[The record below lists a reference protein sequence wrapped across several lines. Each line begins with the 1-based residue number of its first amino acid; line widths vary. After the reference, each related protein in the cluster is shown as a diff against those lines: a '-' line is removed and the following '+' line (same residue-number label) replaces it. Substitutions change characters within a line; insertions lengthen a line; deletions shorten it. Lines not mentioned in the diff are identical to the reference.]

1 MQCLQCQVE
10 NRADRR
16 FCAECG
22 AALPAA
28 CPDCGF
34 ANEPSD
40 EFCGGCGVRL
50 SADGPRD
57 RAAQRPPES
66 YIPSHLAERILSA
79 RGTLEGERKRVTV
92 LFADVVDSTSLTRD
106 MDPEQ
111 AAKLLEPAL
120 GAMIDAVHRYEGT
133 VNKLQGDGIMA
144 LFGAPLAHE
153 DHAVRACYAA
163 LAMQHAIAAQAS
175 ETRGA
180 HGTEVQMRVGLNSG
194 EVLVRAVGND
204 LGMDYDAIGPTVH
217 LASRMEQIAT
227 AGGTRLTADTLR
239 LVEGFVDVRSL
250 GAVPVKGIAEPIE
263 VYDLTGASAART
275 RLQAAAARGLTR
287 FVGRQDEIETL
298 NRGLGQAGE
307 GHGQIVAA
315 IGEPGVGK
323 SRLYYEFIHSHRT
336 DGWLVLES
344 SSVSFGKAT
353 AWAPVSD
360 LLRAYFRIETS
371 DDNRVI
377 REKIIGKI
385 LALDE
390 ALRTFIPVIV
400 SLFEAAGDVHE
411 WQALDPIKRRQTIM
425 DGVKAL
431 LLREGEIQP
440 LIVVFEDLHWA
451 DSESLALLDGLI
463 ESLPTARILLLVNFR
478 PEFTHDWAG
487 RAHYAQV
494 RLNPLA
500 EQGAD
505 ELLAALLGTDEA
517 LAALRQSLI
526 ERAEGNPLFLEES
539 VRTLA
544 ESGVLGGAPGA
555 YVLVGDPS
563 AVEMPAT
570 VQAIIAARIDRLTP
584 EDKRLLQTAAVVGHD
599 VVHTILRSV
608 ADMPEDKLRRSLA
621 NLQSAEFLYEAR
633 LFPDLEYSFK
643 HAFTYEVAYGGLL
656 ESQRRELHARVGET
670 IEELY
675 PDRHTEMAEELA
687 NHFAKGEVWDK
698 AADYYLRA
706 AAKARGRYTYLASV
720 ELCRRAVDCT
730 ERAEGLDADRQRGL
744 AMLGDLWGLLGDLDQ
759 ANAAYDSALEIE
771 VGSSDRT
778 EIANKVHHRH
788 FTEHDGAR
796 IAYYEHGS
804 GDETIVLIMPIQYDV
819 ADFQPL
825 LEGLCQEFKV
835 VTFHPRGDAASD
847 PAPSPYTLDEQVED
861 IRSVVKALDSGPK
874 TALGVS
880 LGAILLV
887 KLACLEPS
895 LFSRIVLV
903 GSPLDDS
910 MPGTRF
916 PRPNQLTERI
926 AGAIESGDLDGALR
940 MFSHSIYS
948 DPGWYDFAERTAR
961 EWSEGGSHD
970 ELHEFMMAFHNAD
983 PSKDISELLDLV
995 LVPTLVTHGSEDQR
1009 IPIAAGRYIAEHIPD
1024 SVFYPFEG
1032 AGHLPLYTATAEF
1045 RDVLRQFIRTGTV
1058 PERSKGR
1065 D

>member
-1 MQCLQCQVE
+1 MQCLQCQAE

-16 FCAECG
+16 FCAKCG
-22 AALPAA
+22 AVLSAA

-57 RAAQRPPES
+57 QAERRPPKS
-66 YIPSHLAERILSA
+66 NIPIHLAERILSA
-79 RGTLEGERKRVTV
+79 RGTLEGERKQVTV
-92 LFADVVDSTSLTRD
+92 LFADVVESTMLTRE

-111 AAKLLEPAL
+111 AANLLEPAL
-120 GAMIDAVHRYEGT
+120 GTMMDAVHRYEGT
-133 VNKLQGDGIMA
+133 VNKVQGDGIMA

-163 LAMQHAIAAQAS
+163 LAMQRAIGDQAAA
-175 ETRGA
+175 TRGF
-180 HGTEVQMRVGLNSG
+180 HGAEVQIRVGLHSG
-194 EVLVRAVGND
+194 EVLVRAIGND
-204 LGMDYDAIGPTVH
+204 LSMDYDAIGPTVH

-239 LVEGFVDVRSL
+239 LVEGFVDLRPL
-250 GAVPVKGIAEPIE
+250 GPVPVKGIAEPVE
-263 VYDLTGASAART
+263 VFELIGVGAAHT
-275 RLQAAAARGLTR
+275 RLQAAVARGLTR

-298 NRGLGQAGE
+298 NRCLSLAGE
-307 GHGQIVAA
+307 GHGQIIAA
-315 IGEPGVGK
+315 VGEPGVGK

-353 AWAPVSD
+353 AWAPVTD
-360 LLRAYFRIETS
+360 LLRSYFRIETS
-371 DDNRVI
+371 DDNRII

-390 ALRTFIPVIV
+390 ALKAIVPAIV
-400 SLFEAAGDVHE
+400 SLFEATGDEHE
-411 WQALDPIKRRQTIM
+411 WQALDPIKRRQTIL

-451 DSESLALLDGLI
+451 DSESLALLDGLV

-478 PEFTHDWAG
+478 PEFTHEWAG

-505 ELLAALLGTDEA
+505 ELLATLLGKDEG
-517 LAALRQSLI
+517 LASLRRLLI

-544 ESGVLGGAPGA
+544 ETGVLGGATGA

-563 AVEMPAT
+563 AVEMPAS
-570 VQAIIAARIDRLTP
+570 VQAIIAARIDRLGP

-599 VVHTILRSV
+599 VAHTLLQSV
-608 ADMPEDKLRRSLA
+608 ADMPEDKLRHSLA

-656 ESQRRELHARVGET
+656 ESQRRRLHARVGET

-675 PDRHTEMAEELA
+675 PDRHSEMADELA

-698 AADYYLRA
+698 AADYYIRA
-706 AAKARGRYTYLASV
+706 AAKARVRYTYPVAV
-720 ELCRRAVDCT
+720 ELCRKAVDCT
-730 ERAEGLDADRQRGL
+730 ERTGGVDADRRRGL

-759 ANAAYDSALEIE
+759 ANSAYESALEIE
-771 VGSSDRT
+771 VGSCDRA
-778 EIANKVHHRH
+778 EIANKVHRRH
-788 FTEHDGAR
+788 FVERDGAR

-804 GDETIVLIMPIQYDV
+804 GDETIVAISPLFYEVTM
-819 ADFQPL
+819 FQPL

-835 VTFHPRGDAASD
+835 VTFHPRGDGASD
-847 PAPSPYTLDEQVED
+847 PAPSPYTADEQVED
-861 IRSVVKALDSGPK
+861 IRAVVKALDHGPK
-874 TALGVS
+874 TAVGIS
-880 LGAILLV
+880 LGAILSV

-903 GSPLDDS
+903 DSPLDDA
-910 MPGTRF
+910 MPGSRF
-916 PRPNQLTERI
+916 PRPNRLSERV
-926 AGAIESGDLDGALR
+926 ASAVESGDLDGAVR
-940 MFSHSIYS
+940 MFFHSVYS
-948 DPGWYDFAERTAR
+948 DPGWYDFAEREAR
-961 EWSEGGSHD
+961 MFCEGASPD
-970 ELHEFMMAFHNAD
+970 ELRRIVMAFHTTD
-983 PSKDISELLDLV
+983 PSKDISGLLDQV
-995 LVPTLVTHGSEDQR
+995 SVPALVTHGSEDQR

-1024 SVFYPFEG
+1024 SIFYPFEG
-1032 AGHLPLYTATAEF
+1032 AGHLPIYTATAEF
-1045 RDVLRQFIRTGTV
+1045 IDVLRTFIRTGTV
-1058 PERSKGR
+1058 PETSKGH